1 MTSGYFHTSYKS
13 DTAIFQTLW
22 IKIWMV
28 SFLCWLMVFP
38 FMVSSYI
45 LYIVN
50 LSGIA
55 IIGALGLNLLTGYT
69 GQISLGHA
77 AFLGIGAYSSAI
89 LTTKLGFPFWVS
101 MFCGGSFS
109 ALAGLIIGFPS
120 LRLKGLYLV
129 ITTMAFE
136 LIVEHVIYRWESMT
150 GGDKGITI
158 PKPDLF
164 GITFDTDIEFY
175 FLILFMVVAALLFMK
190 NTLRTKAGRAFV
202 AVRDRDIAASI
213 MGVNLAKYKVLA
225 FMISSFYAGVA
236 GSLYASYLKFIGPD
250 HFTMLVS
257 IEYISMIIVGG
268 MGTILGSVFGA
279 IFMTLVPEV
288 IRVATDMMGGTFPAL
303 TGKFADLKV
312 IAYGLIIILFL
323 VFEPEGISRMWG
335 RTKTYF
341 KVWPFTY

>member
-13 DTAIFQTLW
+13 DVAIFQTWWLR
-22 IKIWMV
+22 IWMGL
-28 SFLCWLMVFP
+28 FLCSLMVFP
-38 FMVSSYI
+38 FVVSSYL

-55 IIGALGLNLLTGYT
+55 IIGALGLNLLTGCT

-89 LTTKLGFPFWVS
+89 LTVKLGIPFWIS
-101 MFCGGSFS
+101 MFMGGGF
-109 ALAGLIIGFPS
+109 AAVAGLVIGVPS

-158 PKPDLF
+158 PKPVLF

-175 FLILFMVVAALLFMK
+175 FLILFMVVVAVLFMK
-190 NTLRTKAGRAFV
+190 NVLRTKSGRAFV
-202 AVRDRDIAASI
+202 AIRDRDIAASI
-213 MGVNLAKYKVLA
+213 MGVNLARYKVLA
-225 FMISSFYAGVA
+225 FVISSFYAGVA

-250 HFTMLVS
+250 HFTMIVS

-268 MGTILGSVFGA
+268 MGTILGSIFGA
-279 IFMTLVPEV
+279 VFMTLIPEG

-303 TGKFADLKV
+303 MGKFADLKV

-323 VFEPEGISRMWG
+323 VFEPEGLSRIWG

-341 KVWPFTY
+341 KMWPFTY